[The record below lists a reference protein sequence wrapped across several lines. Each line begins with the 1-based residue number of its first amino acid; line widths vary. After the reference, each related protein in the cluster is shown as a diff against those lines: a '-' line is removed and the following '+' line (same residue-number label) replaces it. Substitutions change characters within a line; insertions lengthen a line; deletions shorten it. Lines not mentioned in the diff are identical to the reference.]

1 MKHLLL
7 LLFFS
12 FSAFAQDDVW
22 VNGYYKSDGTYI
34 EGHYKTNPN
43 QTVNDN
49 YSTVGNLN
57 PYTGEWGDKP
67 RETSTLINIRPDIPA
82 CNTVNPIALPF
93 KSSTYYYDK
102 VGEADRIE
110 EDLRKHLK
118 SPLNTAATPEMS
130 FSDAM
135 NTLNDN
141 KFNFKEY
148 NIKPSNVYDELPSGK
163 LKPKKSLQIQP
174 TATTNIP
181 EKDLIDD
188 SSRKIAILIVG
199 LIAVFVTFITLLFSK
214 RNKRF

>member
-1 MKHLLL
+1 MRNKEAPNYGA
-7 LLFFS
+7 LFILR
-12 FSAFAQDDVW
+12 
-22 VNGYYKSDGTYI
+22 I
-34 EGHYKTNPN
+34 EFQCY
-43 QTVNDN
+43 
-49 YSTVGNLN
+49 
-57 PYTGEWGDKP
+57 E
-67 RETSTLINIRPDIPA
+67 
-82 CNTVNPIALPF
+82 
-93 KSSTYYYDK
+93 K

-110 EDLRKHLK
+110 ENLRKHLK
-118 SPLNTAATPEMS
+118 SPLNTATTPEMS

-199 LIAVFVTFITLLFSK
+199 LIAVFVTFITLLLSK